1 MHSLPAT
8 ASDWDHPSVLI
19 TGYENDPLVNGS
31 ALLIDP
37 VLWALH
43 AMMVGATGLDDPQRD
58 FGVDTED
65 AEELCEQLFDPDH
78 WPVFTVPLHSG
89 AALHVIYRNL
99 ADDMGLDYLLSH
111 PDWPHDLQLAAV
123 EGSFVGPGL
132 SWHELITIAHQ
143 PPTSA
148 PTSTGDPAR
157 RLLLLLP
164 ALGDADLPDSAVP
177 ALTAA
182 LTHTT
187 ASPAPQ
193 HVAETLLRKNQAYWQ
208 PAHWAKLANGALV
221 CDEHYSRRCPWH
233 PRAFTPDQ
241 ALAITQALTGT

>member
-1 MHSLPAT
+1 M
-8 ASDWDHPSVLI
+8 LI
-19 TGYENDPLVNGS
+19 TGYENHPLVDGS
-31 ALLIDP
+31 TLLTDPAFWAVHAL
-37 VLWALH
+37 
-43 AMMVGATGLDDPQRD
+43 MVGATGLDDPRRD

-65 AEELCEQLFDPDH
+65 AEELDERLFDPDH

-99 ADDMGLDYLLSH
+99 ADDMGLDYVLSG
-111 PDWPHDLQLAAV
+111 PAWPHDLWLAAV
-123 EGSFVGPGL
+123 EGCFVGPGL
-132 SWHELITIAHQ
+132 SWHELITTAHQ
-143 PPTSA
+143 APTSA
-148 PTSTGDPAR
+148 PTSTADSSR

-164 ALGDADLPDSAVP
+164 TLGDADLPDSAVP

-193 HVAETLLRKNQAYWQ
+193 HVAETLLRKNHAYWQ
-208 PAHWAKLANGALV
+208 PAHWTKLANGALV
-221 CDEHYSRRCPWH
+221 CDEYHSRRCPRH
-233 PRAFTPDQ
+233 PRAFTPEQ